1 MAGGEKITTSEG
13 STGSESPRRAVDYAH
28 IPRRRYF
35 ASARGRALRA
45 QIAIAGSIG
54 FLLFGYDQ
62 GVLGGLNA
70 AEEFLQQFNH
80 PSSSLLG
87 TINAIYEIGCCVGA
101 LIVFVCG
108 ETLGRK
114 KCIYIGAV
122 IMFIGAALQA
132 SSFGVAQMLV
142 GRIICG
148 LGNGFNTATTPLWL
162 CELLPAKRRGR
173 DVSTAGNLI
182 AFGII
187 IAYYFNIGLSYT
199 TGPVQ
204 WRLPI
209 AFQGVFII
217 LQLIWT
223 KFLPESPRWLIKHG
237 RHEEAID
244 ILAQLQGKNVPCD
257 APTVIEQKRLIDEA
271 LALENEGGPWKF
283 SEVFTNGP
291 LKIRRRYIMVI
302 GIQAMQQ
309 LAGINVLVYYAPHTL
324 TTDMGFGARE
334 ALYVG
339 AGIAVTY
346 WLFSFSQVFFLDQMG
361 RRRPLIVGGFLQ
373 ALCFLCA
380 GLLNKDVTPT
390 KAKASL
396 FFFFAYEAIFAVG
409 WLAIPWLYPSE
420 FMPLRH
426 RTHSAAIATAADWIF
441 NYMIV
446 QITPISI
453 SNIRWKTYMIFFVI
467 NIAQAIIVWLFY
479 PETSGRTLEEI
490 DFMYAGDCDRLLVIG
505 KNGRTLP
512 GFRSMMNRPGNPEIG
527 EANTALTREVRVESD
542 KEMAE
547 SKSRH
552 LETSST

>member
-1 MAGGEKITTSEG
+1 MASDEKITTSEG
-13 STGSESPRRAVDYAH
+13 TPRSGSPQPQLNYAT

-35 ASARGRALRA
+35 AGAQGRLLAV

-70 AEEFLQQFNH
+70 AEEFLDQFNH

-87 TINAIYEIGCCVGA
+87 TINAIYEIGCCAGA
-101 LIVFVCG
+101 IAVFICG
-108 ETLGRK
+108 ESLGRK
-114 KCIYIGAV
+114 KCLYIGAV
-122 IMFIGAALQA
+122 TMFIGAALQA
-132 SSFGVAQMLV
+132 SSFGVPQMIV
-142 GRIICG
+142 GRVICG
-148 LGNGFNTATTPLWL
+148 IGNGFNTATTPLWL

-173 DVSTAGNLI
+173 DVSIAGNLI

-199 TGPVQ
+199 SGPVQ

-237 RHEEAID
+237 RHEEAVD
-244 ILAQLQGKNVPCD
+244 ILAQLHGKNTPCD
-257 APTVIEQKRLIDEA
+257 FPAVLEQKRLIDEA
-271 LALENEGGPWKF
+271 LAIENEGGPWTITEIF
-283 SEVFTNGP
+283 QNGP
-291 LKIRRRYIMVI
+291 LKIRRRYILVI

-309 LAGINVLVYYAPHTL
+309 LSGINVLVYYAPHTL
-324 TTDMGFGARE
+324 TTDMGFSYKE
-334 ALYVG
+334 ALYVA

-346 WLFSFSQVFFLDQMG
+346 WVFSFSQVFFLDQMG
-361 RRRPLIVGGFLQ
+361 RRRPLIVGAVLQ
-373 ALCFLCA
+373 AVCFLCA
-380 GLLNKDVTPT
+380 GLLQRNVTPA

-409 WLAIPWLYPSE
+409 WLAIPWLYPAE

-467 NIAQAIIVWLFY
+467 NLAMAVVVWLFY

-490 DFMYAGDCDRLLVIG
+490 DYMYFGDCDRLVVVG

-512 GFRSMMNRPGNPEIG
+512 GFRSMMKRPHNLETGAVTG
-527 EANTALTREVRVESD
+527 R
-542 KEMAE
+542 AE
-547 SKSRH
+547 HFVGDAKVMTQSTSSQH
-552 LETSST
+552 LESISQ